1 MKKLYHVRLSDEE
14 RAYLQGLT
22 SKGKS
27 SARKLN
33 RARVLLLVDAG
44 KRDQEIRDAVGVKAS
59 FVERT
64 RQRFAEGGMERA
76 LNDQPRPGRKPKLD
90 GKQEAFL
97 VALNCSDAPDGQE
110 TWTLRLLADRMV
122 ELQMV
127 EEISHETIRQVLKKT
142 SLSPGNKPAGAS
154 RK

>member
-1 MKKLYHVRLSDEE
+1 MKKLYHVKLSAEE
-14 RAYLQGLT
+14 RAELIDLS
-22 SKGKS
+22 SKGKT

-33 RARVLLLVDAG
+33 RARVLLLADEG

-64 RQRFAEGGMERA
+64 RQRFAEGGLARA
-76 LNDQPRPGRKPKLD
+76 LKDLPRPGRKPKLD

-122 ELQMV
+122 ELQV
-127 EEISHETIRQVLKKT
+127 VDEISHETIRQVLKKT
-142 SLSPGNKPAGAS
+142 SLSPGNKRAGAS
-154 RK
+154 PK

>member
-1 MKKLYHVRLSDEE
+1 MKKLYHVKLTDEE
-14 RAYLQGLT
+14 RQYLRELT
-22 SKGKS
+22 SKGKT

-33 RARVLLLVDAG
+33 RARVLLLADAG
-44 KRDQEIRDAVGVKAS
+44 KRDPEIREAMGAKAS

-64 RQRFAEGGMERA
+64 RQRFAEGGLERA
-76 LNDQPRPGRKPKLD
+76 LNDLPRPGRKPKLD

-97 VALNCSDAPDGQE
+97 IALSCSDSPEGHE

-122 ELQMV
+122 QMQVV
-127 EEISHETIRQVLKKT
+127 EDVSHETIRQVLKKT
-142 SLSPGNKPAGAS
+142 TSSPGSKRTGAS

>member
-1 MKKLYHVRLSDEE
+1 MKKLYHVKLSAEE
-14 RAYLQGLT
+14 RVYLTDLT
-22 SKGKS
+22 SKGKT

-33 RARVLLLVDAG
+33 RARVLLLADEG
-44 KRDQEIRDAVGVKAS
+44 KRDQEIREAVGVKAS

-64 RQRFAEGGMERA
+64 RQRFAEGGVERA
-76 LNDQPRPGRKPKLD
+76 LNDLPRPGRKPKLD

-97 VALNCSDAPDGQE
+97 VALNCSDAPEGQE

-122 ELQMV
+122 EMQVV
-127 EEISHETIRQVLKKT
+127 EEISYETIRRVLKKT
-142 SLSPGNKPAGAS
+142 TSSRGNKPAGAS